1 MKKKNEEKIEV
12 KENTI
17 ITTVTFTMATT
28 LITVFTLNERLWRE
42 RGGGGVPICRNSFS
56 SETDTKL
63 KDHGTRLSFFP
74 DNY

>member
-42 RGGGGVPICRNSFS
+42 RGGGGTNLPKQLF
-56 SETDTKL
+56 K
-63 KDHGTRLSFFP
+63 
-74 DNY
+74 